1 MSLVQENE
9 FEKDRKS
16 VEKFVEDQRS
26 QSATSDISE
35 SMGLGNQL
43 ADIEQG
49 VRSSKK
55 LEVKEHQKIMMQF
68 DKIAT

>member
-35 SMGLGNQL
+35 SMGLGN
-43 ADIEQG
+43 
-49 VRSSKK
+49 
-55 LEVKEHQKIMMQF
+55 
-68 DKIAT
+68 